1 MNELGKL
8 EKINIEKNLKDRV
21 YEIIKNYVIQPGVPP
36 GTRLY
41 EERLSREIGVSRTP
55 IKIALA
61 RLEHDGLVQT
71 IANKGTFK
79 IHLSWQEVTEVIKIR
94 ETLECLAIEIAKDLN
109 NGESIENLAK
119 LIPDHE
125 SFKTPEEVAAYPELD
140 QKFHEELVRIGGSR
154 LFIRMIESVQKLNHM
169 LGFIILQDVEKVK
182 QSIESH
188 KKIINALKANDI
200 SLALSHLRQNY
211 EYALKDL
218 NEKRK
223 TFPSLFL

>member
-21 YEIIKNYVIQPGVPP
+21 YEIIKNYVIQPDVLP

-61 RLEHDGLVQT
+61 RLEHDGLVHT

-94 ETLECLAIEIAKDLN
+94 ETLECLALEIAKDMK
-109 NGESIENLAK
+109 NGEAIENLTK

-125 SFKTPEEVAAYPELD
+125 SFKTPEEVATYPALD
-140 QKFHEELVRIGGSR
+140 QKFHEELVRIGGSK

-200 SLALSHLRQNY
+200 PLALSHLRQNY